1 LVLCGEVDKGTKFL
15 LIDSTQEY
23 AIEFDLGEASIECR
37 AEASKEVV
45 EGASGNFSV
54 ELGLEGVEAEV
65 NRIDPC
71 LLKLTG
77 DGSESSAVGR

>member
-1 LVLCGEVDKGTKFL
+1 MVFRGEVDKGTKLL

-23 AIEFDLGEASIECR
+23 AIEFDLGEVSIECR

-45 EGASGNFSV
+45 EGAAGNFPV
-54 ELGLEGVEAEV
+54 ELGLKSVEAE
-65 NRIDPC
+65 IDGLNSS

-77 DGSESSAVGR
+77 NGGEASSVGR